1 MLYLLYLHI
10 LPYIITIKTEFLHNI
25 SMIFIFK
32 MFIEL
37 YILIMSS
44 KWKSILI
51 VALLVEIIKK
61 STSM

>member
-25 SMIFIFK
+25 SMIFTFK
-32 MFIEL
+32 MFTEL

-44 KWKSILI
+44 KRKNILI